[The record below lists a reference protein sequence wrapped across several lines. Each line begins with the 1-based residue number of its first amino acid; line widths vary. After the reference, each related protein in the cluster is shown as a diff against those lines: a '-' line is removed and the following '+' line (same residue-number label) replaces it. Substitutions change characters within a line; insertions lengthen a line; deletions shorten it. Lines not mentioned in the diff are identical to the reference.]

1 MSNRCCIIMYHYVRE
16 LPYTRYPEIKGLKT
30 SLFKEQ
36 LAYMQKYYTFVRG
49 RDLIAAVYEGRE
61 LPERAAWLT
70 FDDAYSDH
78 YENVFPILDELGIEG
93 AFFAPVKAITQ
104 HEVLDVNKI
113 HFILASVKDVKSL
126 VRELDHLLDTYREEY
141 HLESS
146 ERYWQKLAQP
156 SRFDPAEVV
165 YVKRMLQ
172 VELPEKLRN
181 ILADTL
187 FREYVSDD
195 EAAFSR
201 ELYMSE
207 DQLKCMVRHGMYVGS
222 HGYDHYWLDSL
233 PPEKQAE
240 EIDQSL
246 AFLESIGSDTEHW
259 IMNYPYGAYN
269 DSLIDIIKARGCK
282 LAISTRVA
290 VATLDAAHAYTLP
303 RLDTNDLP
311 KDHAAAYRE
320 PIA

>member
-1 MSNRCCIIMYHYVRE
+1 
-16 LPYTRYPEIKGLKT
+16 
-30 SLFKEQ
+30 
-36 LAYMQKYYTFVRG
+36 MQKYYTFVRAK
-49 RDLIAAVYEGRE
+49 DLIAAVYEGKE
-61 LPERAAWLT
+61 LPDRAAWLT

-113 HFILASVKDVKSL
+113 HFVLASVKDIHAL
-126 VRELDHLLDTYREEY
+126 VRELNHLLDTYREEY
-141 HLESS
+141 LLDSNEH
-146 ERYWQKLAQP
+146 YWKKLAQAN
-156 SRFDPAEVV
+156 RFDPAEVV

-172 VELPEKLRN
+172 VELPEELRN

-201 ELYMSE
+201 ELYMNE

-222 HGYDHYWLDSL
+222 HGYDHYWLNSL
-233 PPEKQAE
+233 TPEKQAD
-240 EIDQSL
+240 EIDRSL
-246 AFLESIGSDTEHW
+246 AFLKRIGSDTENW

-269 DSLIDIIKARGCK
+269 DSLIDIIKARSCK
-282 LAISTRVA
+282 LAITTEVA
-290 VATLDAAHAYTLP
+290 IADLDQEHAYTLP

-311 KDHAAAYRE
+311 KDHAAAYHE
-320 PIA
+320 PLT